1 MSHGAQHAT
10 PDDEAFFSDESEPS
24 PGHGFQADRP
34 PKPRR
39 NLARVLAS
47 VLMVLAFVC
56 AAMGVIAAS
65 GYAGLQAGNDE
76 LRARGTAT
84 ASAILSLNFQRGI
97 DLLNQGD
104 YPLAQAYLE
113 DVFRRNP
120 TNIGVRDLI
129 VTAQFL
135 QTPTPTPTATPPARV
150 TTDKAA
156 LLTEMDAAVAAKN
169 WDRVVA
175 LTDQLRALDV
185 AYERER
191 VTGARY
197 TALRTRGLGRLE
209 EGQIEA
215 GLLDLDFAAALRP
228 LDAFSESQRR
238 VAAQYQ
244 NALNYFGANWDRAI
258 ALFSEVYRTSPNYR
272 DVRARLYQS
281 YVNGGDAFAAQQ
293 NWCPAQERYAG
304 ALAVTA
310 NAQVEQKRADA
321 AARCALATP
330 VPITGTN
337 GAAVS
342 VSGVPGRLAFSV
354 FDGASYQLSM
364 FSAAAGRVLPIA
376 AGGAQPSFGPAG
388 NVLAYVAGNTM
399 RGYGRAG
406 NFVTLRDGPG
416 FWPSLSPDGRRLAY
430 AQVDGAGYAIFVA
443 PLDGSAPPARIAS
456 GTFPAWGPT
465 GRIAFQG
472 CTNFGCGIH
481 VVNPDNPAELQR
493 MTESAADINPAWSP
507 NGQEIAYV
515 SNVTGNWEVY
525 AFNMAR
531 AFRRITS
538 NGALATAPAW
548 SPDGSQIAYQANRD
562 GSWAIYIV
570 PAGGGDARKV
580 FELGPQH
587 PQWQSDR
594 MAWSP

>member
-1 MSHGAQHAT
+1 MSQAAGRAS
-10 PDDEAFFSDESEPS
+10 PDEEAFFDDESVPS
-24 PGHGFQADRP
+24 HGHAYQPPRP
-34 PKPRR
+34 RQPRR
-39 NLARVLAS
+39 LARAVAGAL
-47 VLMVLAFVC
+47 VVLAFLC
-56 AAMGVIAAS
+56 ALAGVIAAS

-76 LRARGTAT
+76 LRTRGTAT
-84 ASAILSLNFQRGI
+84 ANAILSLNFQRGI

-113 DVFRRNP
+113 DVFKRNP
-120 TNIGVRDLI
+120 SNIGVRDLI

-135 QTPTPTPTATPPARV
+135 QTPTATPTATPPARV

-156 LLTEMDAAVAAKN
+156 LLADMDAALAAKN

-185 AYERER
+185 AYEREK
-191 VTGARY
+191 VTSARY

-258 ALFSEVYRTSPNYR
+258 ALFGEVYRTSPNYR

-293 NWCPAQERYAG
+293 DWCPAQERYAG

-310 NAQVEQKRADA
+310 NAQVEQKRSDV

-337 GAAVS
+337 GAVVS
-342 VSGVPGRLAFSV
+342 VSGVPGRLAFSA
-354 FDGASYQLSM
+354 FDGASYQLSL
-364 FSAAAGRVLPIA
+364 FSAVAGRVLPIA
-376 AGGAQPSFGPAG
+376 AGGAQPAFGPGG
-388 NVLAYVAGNTM
+388 NVLAYAAGNAV

-406 NFVTLRDGPG
+406 AFVTLRDGPG
-416 FWPSLSPDGRRLAY
+416 FWPSLSPDGRRLAF
-430 AQVDGAGYAIFVA
+430 AQVEGGGYAILIA
-443 PLDGSAPPARIAS
+443 PLDGSAPPARIAT

-465 GRIAFQG
+465 GRIAYQG
-472 CTNFGCGIH
+472 CTDQGCGIH
-481 VVNPDNPAELQR
+481 VINPDNPAEVQR

-515 SNVTGNWEVY
+515 SNVTGSWEVY

-531 AFRRITS
+531 AFRRIT
-538 NGALATAPAW
+538 NTGAQATAPAW
-548 SPDGSQIAYQANRD
+548 SPDGSLIAYQANRD
-562 GSWAIYIV
+562 GTWAIYTV
-570 PAGGGDARKV
+570 PAGGGDSRKV
-580 FELGPQH
+580 FDLGAQH
-587 PQWQSDR
+587 PQWQSER
-594 MAWSP
+594 MAWSQ